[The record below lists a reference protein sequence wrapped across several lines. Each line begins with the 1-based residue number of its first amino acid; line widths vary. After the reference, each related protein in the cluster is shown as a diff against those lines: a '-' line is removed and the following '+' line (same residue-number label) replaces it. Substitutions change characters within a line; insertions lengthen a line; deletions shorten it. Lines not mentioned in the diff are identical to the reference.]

1 MKKDINRE
9 LVLVGERNSVI
20 MSDVKVILFVYK
32 LFIENDRDRFEERV
46 MLLLDRVTGN
56 WISFLV
62 GLFCLYNV
70 WVFNVFIVIF
80 ILFLCMI
87 I

>member
-46 MLLLDRVTGN
+46 MLLLDRVMGN

>member
-1 MKKDINRE
+1 
-9 LVLVGERNSVI
+9 

-46 MLLLDRVTGN
+46 MLLLDRVIGN